1 MKPILPRALILGLF
15 FSLATFTSMGST
27 RLPNPKFGR
36 THFKPF
42 PPPSAKPHSK
52 LRRLEVSQT
61 KNLMG
66 MNVDFTGDYSETR
79 MFADAIKQSRTWQ
92 KLDSDQPAPI
102 DANGWP
108 LQDVR
113 LTVWHGISRMNGT
126 YSLSFNGRADVG
138 IDCCAG
144 SIQNKTYNAST
155 NTTTAN
161 LVYPAT
167 NKVGLFLRFQNT
179 QRTASSAIDS
189 GITNVKLMRPTT
201 EGGTQTYPPATLFN
215 PTFKAVLKRFKVLRF
230 MDFLATNSNQQVNWS
245 DRLTP
250 DWYSMAQAAPGYGWQ
265 GKGGAYEYAIQLCNE
280 VGADCWLNVP
290 AKADDNYVR
299 QLATLIK
306 SQVSPKRKVYIEY
319 SNELW
324 NTDPPFQQSVHNQA
338 LANAEVASGKSALN
352 FDGDTNQVNWA
363 WRRVA
368 KRGAEISTIFRQVFG
383 DAAMMERV
391 RPVLMTQLG
400 YADGPLLQAIHLMQ
414 DYYNNPNWVDK
425 PKPLNYYFYGLGGS
439 GYYNPKTPTSPGATL
454 ADLTNSA
461 QWTKVLQK
469 DMDYAAAFGV
479 KRIAY
484 EGGPS
489 LEGGNI
495 TDANRAGYRDNPQMK
510 AAMVQAHDLW
520 SANGGDLFGYF
531 TITGESP
538 WGFVTDTWD
547 ATNAKKNLKLQAID
561 ALNTRAR
568 AKATY
573 GIPLPAT
580 LEASQ
585 SNIPPGWID
594 DRRTDRL
601 KVGQWFSY
609 TTLAKKS
616 GAFNLRLK
624 AGAEDANGKVEIWVN
639 GNWLG
644 TLTIPSTGSLG
655 TTTDTS
661 NLTMQLNEGI
671 HGLMIRTA
679 SGTVNVN
686 QIILSQATATQSK
699 QMKCP
704 PHCKQKH
711 DIKAAP
717 HRGQV
722 RYRKFP
728 QGPSKP

>member
-102 DANGWP
+102 DAKGWP
-108 LQDVR
+108 LEDVR
-113 LTVWHGISRMNGT
+113 ITVWHGISRMNGT
-126 YSLSFNGRADVG
+126 YSLSFNGQADVG
-138 IDCCAG
+138 IDCCSG

-155 NTTTAN
+155 NTTTAT

-167 NKVGLFLRFQNT
+167 DKVGLFLRFQRT
-179 QRTASSAIDS
+179 QRTASSAVNS
-189 GITNVKLMRPTT
+189 GITNVQLMRPTT
-201 EGGTQTYPPATLFN
+201 EGGTQTYPPTTLFN
-215 PTFKAVLKRFKVLRF
+215 PTFKETLKRFKVLRF
-230 MDFLATNSNQQVNWS
+230 MDFLATNSNQQVRWS

-306 SQVSPKRKVYIEY
+306 SQLSPKRKVYIEY

-439 GYYNPKTPTSPGATL
+439 GYYNPKAPTSLGATL

-495 TDANRAGYRDNPQMK
+495 TDANRASYRDNPQMK

-609 TTLAKKS
+609 TTLAKQS

-624 AGAEDANGKVEIWVN
+624 AGAEDANGKVEIWVD

-661 NLTMQLNEGI
+661 DLTMQLNEGI

-699 QMKCP
+699 EMKCP

-711 DIKAAP
+711 DIKTAP

-722 RYRKFP
+722 RYRRFP
-728 QGPSKP
+728 QSPSKR